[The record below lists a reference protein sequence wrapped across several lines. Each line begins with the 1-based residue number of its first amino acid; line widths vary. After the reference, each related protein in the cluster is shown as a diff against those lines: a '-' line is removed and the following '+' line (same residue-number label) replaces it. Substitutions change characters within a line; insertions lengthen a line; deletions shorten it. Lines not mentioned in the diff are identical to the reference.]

1 MVARVGGEVKTRPFD
16 EATKTL
22 DTKTLGLSVACVWC
36 SVLGIRVRLEGVSQP
51 EAMVS
56 EAARLGYERVEM
68 SVVTPG
74 PIVERKIIEGGS
86 C

>member
-1 MVARVGGEVKTRPFD
+1 MVLRVGGEVKARPFD
-16 EATKTL
+16 EATKTM
-22 DTKTLGLSVACVWC
+22 GLSVACVWC
-36 SVLGIRVRLEGVSQP
+36 SVLGIRERSEGVSQP

-74 PIVERKIIEGGS
+74 PIVERKIIGGGS